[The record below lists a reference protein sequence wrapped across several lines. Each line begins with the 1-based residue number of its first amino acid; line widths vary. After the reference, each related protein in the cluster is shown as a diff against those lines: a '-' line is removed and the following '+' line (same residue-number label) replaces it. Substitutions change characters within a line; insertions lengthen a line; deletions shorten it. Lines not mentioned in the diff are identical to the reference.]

1 MKKNYIRIFFF
12 YVILLI
18 MFSGSYC
25 AVLNQDVRKAKDFME
40 VGMYSQAIELLNK
53 RINENPSDAEAHLLL
68 GECYLNQGD
77 YLKAK
82 GQFDNALQLN
92 SNLSNRIGLLYKKS
106 GDKANDTSQMEAAL
120 NLYQE
125 AISYH
130 PNLKEQIIK
139 EAYEQ
144 GMRDFD
150 IGEYDLADHRFS
162 LAASFDK
169 TLNKEFSTL
178 FFDLGK
184 NVDEEL
190 CISLFRKAKR
200 YSNHHNQ
207 EIGEILLKIAY
218 SKDSE
223 VEIQKWRKEASH
235 YIEVPPDYKECIIG
249 SNPFRLKKGEKSKF
263 WFRIPQGQKLIVMIY
278 SYKNTYEVLNR
289 DLEGNIKIYKI
300 WKGEKLPPSLYPDI
314 KIRALENILGE
325 IIVRKKFIDD

>member
-1 MKKNYIRIFFF
+1 
-12 YVILLI
+12 

-25 AVLNQDVRKAKDFME
+25 AVLNQDVKEAKNFME
-40 VGMYSQAIELLNK
+40 MGMYSQAIELLNK

-82 GQFDNALQLN
+82 GQFDNALKLN
-92 SNLSNRIGLLYKKS
+92 SNLSNRIGLLYKKY
-106 GDKANDTSQMEAAL
+106 GDNANDTSQMEAAL

-130 PNLKEQIIK
+130 LNLKEQIIK
-139 EAYEQ
+139 EVYDQ
-144 GMRDFD
+144 GMMDFD
-150 IGEYDLADHRFS
+150 RGEYDLADHRFS
-162 LAASFDK
+162 LAASFDN
-169 TLNKEFSTL
+169 TLNKEFSAL

-184 NVDEEL
+184 NLDEEL

-235 YIEVPPDYKECIIG
+235 YIEIPPDYKELIIG

-263 WFRIPQGQKLIVMIY
+263 WFRIPLGQKLTVSIY
-278 SYKNTYEVLNR
+278 SYKNTYEVFNR
-289 DLEGNIKIYKI
+289 DLEGNVKVYKI
-300 WKGEKLPPSLYPDI
+300 WKGEKLPPNLYPDV
-314 KIRALENILGE
+314 KIRALENIIGE
-325 IIVRKKFIDD
+325 IIIRKKFIED

>member
-1 MKKNYIRIFFF
+1 
-12 YVILLI
+12 VVQPL
-18 MFSGSYC
+18 GST
-25 AVLNQDVRKAKDFME
+25 AVKEAKDFME
-40 VGMYSQAIELLNK
+40 MGVYSQAIELLNK
-53 RINENPSDAEAHLLL
+53 RINENPSDAEAHLLF

-82 GQFDNALQLN
+82 GQFDNALKLN

-106 GDKANDTSQMEAAL
+106 GDKAKDTSQMEAAL

-139 EAYEQ
+139 EVYEQ

-150 IGEYDLADHRFS
+150 KGEYDLADHRFS
-162 LAASFDK
+162 LATSFDK

-235 YIEVPPDYKECIIG
+235 YIEIPPDYKELIIG

-263 WFRIPQGQKLIVMIY
+263 WFRIPLGQKLTVSIY
-278 SYKNTYEVLNR
+278 SYKNTYEVFNR
-289 DLEGNIKIYKI
+289 DLEGNVKVYKI
-300 WKGEKLPPSLYPDI
+300 WKGEKLPPNLYPDV
-314 KIRALENILGE
+314 KIRALENIIGE
-325 IIVRKKFIDD
+325 IIIRKKFIED

>member
-1 MKKNYIRIFFF
+1 
-12 YVILLI
+12 
-18 MFSGSYC
+18 
-25 AVLNQDVRKAKDFME
+25 
-40 VGMYSQAIELLNK
+40 MYRRRRAIH
-53 RINENPSDAEAHLLL
+53 STT
-68 GECYLNQGD
+68 
-77 YLKAK
+77 LK
-82 GQFDNALQLN
+82 
-92 SNLSNRIGLLYKKS
+92 
-106 GDKANDTSQMEAAL
+106 AAL

-139 EAYEQ
+139 EVYEQ

-150 IGEYDLADHRFS
+150 GGEYDLADHRFF

-178 FFDLGK
+178 FFNLGK

-190 CISLFRKAKR
+190 CISHFRKAKK
-200 YSNHHNQ
+200 YSSHYNQ

-223 VEIQKWRKEASH
+223 VEIQKWRKEASL

-263 WFRIPQGQKLIVMIY
+263 WFRIPLGQKLTVSIY

-289 DLEGNIKIYKI
+289 DLDGNVKIYKI
-300 WKGEKLPPSLYPDI
+300 WKGEKLPPSLDLDI
-314 KIRALENILGE
+314 KIRALENIIGE
-325 IIVRKKFIDD
+325 IIIRKKFIED